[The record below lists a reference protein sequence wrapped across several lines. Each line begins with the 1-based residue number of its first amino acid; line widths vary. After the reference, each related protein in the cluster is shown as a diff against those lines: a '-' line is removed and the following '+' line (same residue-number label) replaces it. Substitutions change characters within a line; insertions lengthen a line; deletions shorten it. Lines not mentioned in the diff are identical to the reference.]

1 MSKRRGY
8 STAVATSIVYKL
20 YSLEKTRLY
29 IFAWIQNGKD
39 SNRELRRIRS
49 ADIGLSSATPSDT
62 SLVSLAYVM
71 RCVRVCI
78 GEISIV
84 DSIGGFVRYIFNSYG
99 NVVITKLYPP

>member
-1 MSKRRGY
+1 MSKRHGY

-49 ADIGLSSATPSDT
+49 ADIRLSSATPSDT
-62 SLVSLAYVM
+62 SLVSGLRDAV
-71 RCVRVCI
+71 RPCVYRRDKYC
-78 GEISIV
+78 
-84 DSIGGFVRYIFNSYG
+84 R
-99 NVVITKLYPP
+99 